1 MSPPRSIAV
10 ARLVGCV
17 AAFGFLG
24 TAHPQTIPAFPG
36 AEGAG
41 AYAKGGR
48 GGDVYHVTN
57 TNASGAGS
65 LAYGLTTGV
74 PGTGRTIVFDVSGY
88 ANITKVNS
96 SSSNVTRITASK
108 ITIAGQ
114 TAPGDGFGLKNGTVL
129 VSGDD
134 IVIRYMRFRDGN
146 SADSIDLD
154 SGSLN
159 SIFDHC
165 DAMLSNDEN
174 MSSFGS
180 PPENL
185 TFQWGMNAWGM
196 ESHSC
201 GGLWDQNHATCH
213 HSLWAHNHTRNPK
226 ARPSLLDWVNNVTF
240 DWDIGFILAD
250 SDTPANWNANV
261 IGSYFIAGT
270 TGKTK
275 ALEKGARDR
284 NGAWNFHVYQNNNRF
299 DGNRNGLVDGTDT
312 GWGMVSGDVEHLAS
326 ALVNTGVP
334 VTVDDPLTAYKKIV
348 SAAGPLRL
356 DASSTRT
363 LRDEIGAILTNE
375 LVAQTHHHVSSP
387 GGTGANN
394 GGFGTLLSD
403 PAPTDTD
410 RDGMPDFWEN
420 ALGLNPALDDHNGV
434 LSAAQLTASFFPG
447 GTASG
452 YTWLEEY
459 LHFLAIPHAVVAK
472 STTAAPTSA
481 DFDLRKFTSGFSQ
494 SPVFTVANVSGGAVT
509 QSGVGNT
516 LAHFVP
522 TTTAGGVPGR
532 AKFTFT
538 VTDADGSTWTQQF
551 GILVSA
557 SGIPRDLRWQ
567 GDGTANAWDTTANNW
582 QWNGSAAA
590 FSLGDT
596 VLVNDLGSNT
606 PSIALGGTISPGSVN
621 VDATKN
627 YTFAGTG
634 SIAGG
639 APLTKSGT
647 GTLTLS
653 VANGYGG
660 GTTLNAGTLAI
671 GNSGA
676 LGTGAVT
683 LNGGT
688 FSIGAN
694 APVNALTIANDTTIT
709 GGSGGGLTGIG
720 AVSGAASLTINA
732 TNVFDLRGDMSGFT
746 GTVTLTGNSSVRLNG
761 STGGA
766 GATFDLGTGTNAL
779 VKRGT
784 AATISLGALAGGI
797 GTALSGATGTG
808 NTTATTFIIGD
819 KGLST
824 TFAGTITN
832 GAGTSGITKNGEGTL
847 TLAGASSYT
856 GATSV
861 SVGTLAVSGA
871 LGATDV
877 TVAGGAKLSVNGSIG
892 GNVTVQSGGALSG
905 AGGIFS
911 GTVAV
916 QSGATL
922 SPGTAPG
929 AAGTLT
935 VNNGMSVAGATLVFD
950 LSGSPSGSNDTI
962 VVNSGTIAL
971 SGANVLQVNA
981 TDGVLGAGDYVLFSG
996 AAGTLVTAS
1005 PSSATPAYT
1014 PPAGIRQTFQ
1024 VNRPSSGSGPAN
1036 IVLHV
1041 INNAAS
1047 LTWNVAGGTWDL
1059 NSSASWSGG
1068 PTATFFNLDAATF
1081 GESGPGGT
1089 VNISSAVSP
1098 RLITVNAVSKDYAF
1112 VTAGA
1117 GNIGGSGRLEKDGA
1131 AILSITGGNSFSGGT
1146 TILGGGIVLTDSAAN
1161 TSGLGTGAITFKGG
1175 TLTMAGFNGP
1185 NTVAYQWAPMPNALI
1200 VPAGQSGTLQLTQRA
1215 PKPGPAN
1222 VFPAIYGALSGGGTL
1237 NLAIKFV
1244 RGDVLGDWSAFTGVL
1259 NIVPVD
1265 ADGGDFRF
1273 GTDGSW
1279 PGLPAATVNLGANM
1293 AAYYVGTSNGG
1304 AGTTIEIGEL
1314 SGTASSYLAGG
1325 VTGGR
1330 NFTYRIGGRTP
1341 LGGEV
1346 TFAGTIAEQGV
1357 DSYGNV
1363 PSSSYVKT
1371 GAGTW
1376 TLGGNCNWN
1385 GGTTVEQGTLKIT
1398 GSVTCGAATNVAAGA
1413 SLSLAGGTISTDAVN
1428 IAAGAALTG
1437 AGSIRGDLN
1446 NSGIV
1451 TCGAGALAVTGEVVN
1466 SGTMRFTGGAAL
1478 SAGGHFVNNGV
1489 IDLLTG
1495 AQALPVD
1502 FENNGVVIDSGSLAK
1517 VQVSKAGNVVTVT
1530 AQGYTQH
1537 TYQLQRADSL
1547 VSPSWSPIGTA
1558 QVPAANGQQLT
1569 FTDNAATGAQRF
1581 YRITVSP

>member
-1 MSPPRSIAV
+1 MFPLSACKS
-10 ARLVGCV
+10 ARRACILAF
-17 AAFGFLG
+17 AAGSALLAG
-24 TAHPQTIPAFPG
+24 ARAQTIPAFPG

-74 PGTGRTIVFDVSGY
+74 PGAGRTIVFDVSGY
-88 ANITKVNS
+88 AHIS
-96 SSSNVTRITASK
+96 VTLRVTASK

-114 TAPGDGFGLKNGTVL
+114 TAPGDGFGLKDGTFL

-134 IVIRYMRFRDGN
+134 IVIRHMRFRDGN
-146 SADSIDLD
+146 SADAIDLD

-174 MSSFGS
+174 MSSFKS

-261 IGSYFIAGT
+261 VANYFIAGT

-275 ALEKGARDR
+275 ALEKGGRDR
-284 NGAWNFHVYQNNNRF
+284 NGAWNFHVWLSNNRF
-299 DGNRNGLVDGTDT
+299 DGNWNGVVDGTDT
-312 GWGMVSGDVEHLAS
+312 GWGMVSGDVEHLA
-326 ALVNTGVP
+326 APLVNAGVP
-334 VTVDDPLTAYKKIV
+334 VTTDDPLTAYKMIV

-356 DASSTRT
+356 DASNARP
-363 LRDEIGAILTNE
+363 LRDEVGTILTNE

-387 GGTGANN
+387 AGTGASN
-394 GGFGTLLSD
+394 GGFGTLLSA

-420 ALGLNPALDDHNGV
+420 ALGLNAGADDHNGV
-434 LSAAQLTASFFPG
+434 LSAAQLTASFFPA

-459 LHFLAIPHAVVAK
+459 LHFLAIPHAVMAK

-481 DFDLRKFTSGFSQ
+481 DIDLRKFTSGFAQ
-494 SPVFTVANVSGGAVT
+494 SPVFTVANVSGGTVT
-509 QSGVGNT
+509 QSGAGNA
-516 LAHFVP
+516 LVHFVP

-532 AKFTFT
+532 VKFTFT
-538 VTDADGSTWTQQF
+538 VTDSAGSTWTQQF

-557 SGIPRDLRWQ
+557 SGVPRDLRWQ
-567 GDGTANAWDTTANNW
+567 GDGTANVWDTSAANW
-582 QWNGSAAA
+582 QMNGSATA
-590 FSLGDT
+590 FSLGDA
-596 VLVNDLGSNT
+596 VLVNDLGSNA
-606 PSIALGGTISPGSVN
+606 PSLALSGTISPGAITVDSV
-621 VDATKN
+621 KN
-627 YTFAGTG
+627 FTFAGTG
-634 SIAGG
+634 TLAGA

-653 VANGYGG
+653 GANGYGG
-660 GTTLNAGTLAI
+660 GTTLNEGTLAI
-671 GNSGA
+671 GSSGA

-683 LNGGT
+683 LNGGML
-688 FSIGAN
+688 SIGAN
-694 APVNALTIANDTTIT
+694 APTNALVVAGDTTII

-720 AVSGAASLTINA
+720 AISGAAALTINA
-732 TNVFDLRGDMSGFT
+732 TNVFDLRGDASGFS
-746 GTVTLTGNSSVRLNG
+746 GTVTCTGNSTVRLNG
-761 STGGA
+761 STGSA
-766 GATFDLGTGTNAL
+766 AATFDLGTGTNSL
-779 VKRGT
+779 VKRGN
-784 AATISLGALAGGI
+784 AASISLGALAGGA
-797 GTALSGATGTG
+797 GTSLSGASGTG
-808 NTTATTFIIGD
+808 NTTATTFVIGD

-824 TFAGTITN
+824 TFGGTIAN
-832 GAGTSGITKNGEGTL
+832 GAAVSGITKNGAGTL

-861 SVGTLAVSGA
+861 SAGTLAVTVS
-871 LGATDV
+871 LGATAV
-877 TVAGGAKLSVNGSIG
+877 TVASGAKLSANGAIG
-892 GNVTVQSGGALSG
+892 GTVTVQSGGVLAG
-905 AGGIFS
+905 TGGIFS
-911 GTVAV
+911 GAVAV

-922 SPGTAPG
+922 SPGIAPG

-935 VNNGMSVAGATLVFD
+935 VNGGMSIAGTTLMFD

-962 VVNSGTIAL
+962 VVNSGTIAF

-981 TDGVLGAGDYVLFSG
+981 TDGVLGAGDYALFSG
-996 AAGTLVTAS
+996 AAGTIVTAS
-1005 PSSATPAYT
+1005 PSSATPVYT

-1024 VNRPSSGSGPAN
+1024 VNRPGSGSGPAN
-1036 IVLHV
+1036 IYLHV
-1041 INNAAS
+1041 TGSAAS
-1047 LTWNVAGGTWDL
+1047 LTWNAAGGTWDL
-1059 NSSASWSGG
+1059 NNSASWSSG
-1068 PTATFFNLDAATF
+1068 PTPTFFNLDAVTF
-1081 GESGPGGT
+1081 GEAGPGGT
-1089 VNISSAVSP
+1089 VNISTAVSP
-1098 RLITVNAVSKDYAF
+1098 RLITFNAVSKDYAF
-1112 VTAGA
+1112 VMGA
-1117 GNIGGSGRLEKDGA
+1117 TGSISGNGRLEKDGA
-1131 AILSITGGNSFSGGT
+1131 AMLTITGGNSFTGGT
-1146 TILGGGIVLTDSAAN
+1146 TIFGGSIVLADSAAN
-1161 TSGLGTGAITFKGG
+1161 TSGLGTGAITFNGG
-1175 TLTMAGFNGP
+1175 TLMMAGFNGP
-1185 NTVAYQWAPMPNALI
+1185 NTVAYQWSPMPNALI
-1200 VPAGQSGTLQLTQRA
+1200 VPTGQSGTLQITQRA
-1215 PKPGPAN
+1215 PKPGAAN
-1222 VFPAIYGALSGGGTL
+1222 VYPALYGALSGGGTL
-1237 NLAIKFV
+1237 NLVIKFV

-1279 PGLPAATVNLGANM
+1279 PGLPAATVNLGTNM
-1293 AAYYVGTSNGG
+1293 AAYYVGTSSSG

-1325 VTGGR
+1325 ATGAR
-1330 NFTYRIGGRTP
+1330 NFAYRIGGKTP

-1346 TFAGTIAEQGV
+1346 IFAGTIAEQGV

-1363 PSSSYVKT
+1363 PTSSYVKT

-1376 TLGGNCNWN
+1376 TLGGTCKWN
-1385 GGTTVEQGTLKIT
+1385 GGTTIEQGTLKIT
-1398 GSVTCGAATNVAAGA
+1398 GSVTCGAASNVAAGA
-1413 SLSLAGGTISTDAVN
+1413 SLNLAGGTIATDALD
-1428 IAAGAALTG
+1428 IAAGATLAG
-1437 AGSIRGDLN
+1437 AGIIKGDLN
-1446 NSGIV
+1446 NSGTV
-1451 TCGAGALAVTGEVVN
+1451 TCGAGSLAVTGDVVN
-1466 SGTMRFTGGAAL
+1466 RGTMRFSGGAAL

-1495 AQALPVD
+1495 TQALPAD
-1502 FENNGVVIDSGSLAK
+1502 FENNGVVIDSRSLSQ
-1517 VQVSKAGNVVTVT
+1517 VQVSKNGGVVTLVV
-1530 AQGYTQH
+1530 QGYTQH
-1537 TYQLQRADSL
+1537 AYQLQRADSIA
-1547 VSPSWSPIGTA
+1547 SPVWINIGGV
-1558 QVPAANGQQLT
+1558 QVPASDGQPLT
-1569 FTDNAATGAQRF
+1569 FTDNAASVVQRY
-1581 YRITVSP
+1581 YRFTLSP